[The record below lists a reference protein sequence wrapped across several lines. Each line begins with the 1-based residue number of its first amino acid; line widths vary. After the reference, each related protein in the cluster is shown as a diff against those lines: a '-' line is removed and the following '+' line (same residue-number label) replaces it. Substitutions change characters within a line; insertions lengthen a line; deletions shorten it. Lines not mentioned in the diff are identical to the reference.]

1 MYTHISSSMGFS
13 SKGSFSFNEFYYFN
27 DKTQCSSAWASP
39 FLIHGFSANPRILY
53 GLRQSTLL
61 QCSASRRLIWG
72 GNCGNVCRQSAA
84 RVRIC
89 DCGEGSRVFRRL
101 EERRERGAGCVDL
114 ERAGCGSSSG
124 GSVDEVLSLLTDI
137 VSRESGGVEGRNS
150 RLVAGS
156 VRKMRIQRED
166 VCDIEK
172 EVRVDECSQRE
183 EKHAGHDSWERT
195 LKGEVVIKSGVG
207 YRQGSRKE
215 SSRDDKC
222 EARKISK
229 GSTREEQHIES
240 DSRDSMSKGGVV
252 IKSPMEEYRHP
263 RRENFSRD
271 DIREARKINRGSRRE
286 EQYVESD
293 SRERMS
299 KGGVVIKSTME
310 GYRHPRREKFSR
322 DDIREAR
329 KDTSSSSYYSVASSD
344 DLESNMEEGL
354 QSIQER
360 VVGESSSVYKND
372 LRWEKKDI
380 SFGDVKQNTE
390 YESNVR
396 HGESLTKR
404 NTEIQSRMHEDRVKS
419 DVTEDEL
426 EWDSAKASEK
436 YSQVLG
442 SQESNIQRAS
452 MSENRSN
459 MRMED
464 IKTSSSNLVH
474 GARVQY
480 IEKDQQIVGQIET
493 REESKKHNRTSEL
506 HEDNSRRA
514 SSSQNTLNSRLKQR
528 EENIVSGMNLD
539 KEIRRQRSSTDYQVS
554 RQAESRSG
562 IELEVHN
569 ADNNLTFSPE
579 VEDNSTLVLNSLQ
592 QASVQHNKKDQQDL
606 VEIESRRE
614 SLKLTN
620 VSEIHLTDPK
630 RVSSFQRVSRTR
642 INEQEESSTS
652 VLNHIREAREQ
663 EHQMD
668 KQVIRQRGSKKES
681 QKHTAR
687 PGFHDN
693 DVERASSSSQI
704 LVNVGVKDRAER
716 SVLVLDSV
724 QEPREQQ
731 TGVLNAE
738 SRKPIVMV
746 TPPQTQLVVRGSP
759 AYAAE
764 GDENIYSGFSA
775 SYPSQQESSSATLQ
789 ELDGMV
795 QRDEMYGGHS
805 ELVIDGGA
813 LESAN
818 RFDNSSM
825 QFVGEFVDMLQQEVS
840 TSHKQSMPS
849 KCTPSI
855 QKESTSSA
863 TASVTQDEKDRQQSP
878 KRVSTGSGI
887 KGPSDEM
894 WDVAGTSS
902 SLESSGTKAPK
913 KASLVA
919 GVVEPTVQIN
929 TGNFIARRS
938 SRSLWSFISDMV
950 RKGWGS
956 RPESQIPTMKS
967 VTKSSSNDSLNTE
980 SWFSGDEHDD
990 NNDENAT
997 KSKSSILKRPLR
1009 TTQTQ
1014 QVSEVMRSQEK
1025 LTETGSDVSV
1035 SIDLLETVSTS
1046 KGASSV
1052 SGKGDFER
1060 VEEENEG
1067 QGIPSRVVSIDS
1079 SFPLAGASTSSSRH
1093 SLTKPGRVGIS
1104 ESEKAQMSKSGFTKI
1119 DEEPMTE
1126 GTTEATG
1133 IEEKDVQLKQRKLQR
1148 NKQVLRE
1155 RFDEWEEAI
1164 THEHEQ
1170 RKSDEMF
1177 MREALL
1183 EAKKAADSW
1192 EVPVGAVLVQNGKI
1206 IARGYNLVEELRDS
1220 TAHAEMICI
1229 REASNLLRTWRL
1241 SETTLYVTLEP
1252 CPMCAGAIL
1261 QARIDTVVWGAPNKL
1276 LGADG
1281 SWVSLFPGDEEGRN
1295 GSDCPP
1301 GPVHPFHPKI
1311 TIRRGILA
1319 TECSDVMQQFFQL
1332 RRKKKKTETSPHLP
1346 ISNHPSKFLS
1356 KLHHIFN
1363 FMFCL

>member
-1 MYTHISSSMGFS
+1 MYAHVSSSMGFS

-27 DKTQCSSAWASP
+27 DRTQCSSAWVGP

-61 QCSASRRLIWG
+61 QFSASRRLIWG

-89 DCGEGSRVFRRL
+89 DCGGESRAFRRL
-101 EERRERGAGCVDL
+101 EERREKRAGCVDS

-137 VSRESGGVEGRNS
+137 VSRESGGVEGRHG

-156 VRKMRIQRED
+156 VRKMRIQGED

-183 EKHAGHDSWERT
+183 EKHAGHDSWERS

-207 YRQGSRKE
+207 YRQGTRKE
-215 SSRDDKC
+215 SSRDNKC

-240 DSRDSMSKGGVV
+240 ESRDIISKGGVV
-252 IKSPMEEYRHP
+252 IKSPMEGYRHP

-271 DIREARKINRGSRRE
+271 DTREARKINRGSRRE
-286 EQYVESD
+286 EQYIESD

-299 KGGVVIKSTME
+299 KGGVVIKSPME
-310 GYRHPRREKFSR
+310 GYSHPRRENFSR
-322 DDIREAR
+322 DDIHEAR
-329 KDTSSSSYYSVASSD
+329 KDTSSSSYHSVASSG

-372 LRWEKKDI
+372 LRWEEKDV
-380 SFGDVKQNTE
+380 SLGDVKQNTE

-396 HGESLTKR
+396 HGESSTKR
-404 NTEIQSRMHEDRVKS
+404 KTEIQSRMHPDRVKS
-419 DVTEDEL
+419 DVMEDEF
-426 EWDSAKASEK
+426 EWDSAKALEK

-442 SQESNIQRAS
+442 SQERNIQRAS
-452 MSENRSN
+452 MSKNRSN

-464 IKTSSSNLVH
+464 IKTLSSNLVH

-514 SSSQNTLNSRLKQR
+514 SSSQNTLNSRLLQR

-579 VEDNSTLVLNSLQ
+579 VEDNSNLVPNSLQ
-592 QASVQHNKKDQQDL
+592 QASVLHNKKDQQDL
-606 VEIESRRE
+606 VETESRE
-614 SLKLTN
+614 SLELTN
-620 VSEIHLTDPK
+620 VSEIHLTDTK

-652 VLNHIREAREQ
+652 VLKQIREAREQ
-663 EHQMD
+663 QHQMD

-687 PGFHDN
+687 PEFRDN
-693 DVERASSSSQI
+693 DVERALSSSQI
-704 LVNVGVKDRAER
+704 RVNAGVKDRAER
-716 SVLVLDSV
+716 SLLVLDSV
-724 QEPREQQ
+724 QEPRVQQ
-731 TGVLNAE
+731 TGVSNAE
-738 SRKPIVMV
+738 SRKPLVMV

-764 GDENIYSGFSA
+764 GDENIDSGFST
-775 SYPSQQESSSATLQ
+775 SYPSQQGSRSATLQ

-818 RFDNSSM
+818 RFDNSSA

-840 TSHKQSMPS
+840 TSHRQSVAS

-913 KASLVA
+913 KASSVA

-929 TGNFIARRS
+929 TGNVIARRS

-956 RPESQIPTMKS
+956 RPESHTPTMKS
-967 VTKSSSNDSLNTE
+967 VTRSSSNDSLNSE

-990 NNDENAT
+990 NNDGNAK

-1014 QVSEVMRSQEK
+1014 QASEVMRSQEK

-1035 SIDLLETVSTS
+1035 STDLLETGSTS

-1052 SGKGDFER
+1052 SEKGDFEQ

-1079 SFPLAGASTSSSRH
+1079 SFPLVGASTSSSRH
-1093 SLTKPGRVGIS
+1093 SLTKPGGVGIS
-1104 ESEKAQMSKSGFTKI
+1104 ESGKAQMSKSGFTKI
-1119 DEEPMTE
+1119 DEEPMKK

-1295 GSDCPP
+1295 GSDRPP

-1332 RRKKKKTETSPHLP
+1332 RRKHKKTESSPHLP